1 MITSTS
7 GYLFDAMTMSSDV
20 APINRV
26 IGNKT
31 LIDYLSFTWAPTELI
46 QMKELA
52 KQGALLKAIPR
63 FDTNVKALQA
73 AISEPPVEGLRY
85 LWKRPVGFAPL
96 ARFDKVTERLCGKA
110 ERLGVSPAPTV
121 EYDKTTERL
130 SLQGV
135 PKSPAPVVTLSM
147 TEMMERALHSGYK
160 ARADIRK
167 ELKAVCT
174 ALLKFSEFE
183 VVEGAKYWEAYNDLI
198 DCYGVQFLDALC
210 CNELELWLEELNT
223 RIGVPIPEPRFTMRP
238 RRSGLHGYANSADLL
253 CDGIPCGLIGWGAA
267 NHGCMVSFSGV
278 GCAALDFQ
286 ALHDV
291 ISHIPGVRITRVD
304 LALDDYSGEHITY
317 QGAIAGAEAGEFHP
331 QRGRAPSWM
340 KIESGEFVI
349 TEVAKGIAKRF
360 GMVPTKG
367 CSFYVGSRINGK
379 CARVYEKGKQMQS
392 AEYPNWVRAEGE
404 LHNKDRIIP
413 LDVLVNPDPYFA
425 GMYPQ
430 FDKWLTAIQEAEI
443 KPVRLTTFKNKFK
456 TSRDNAVFNMSR
468 MAGRLVN
475 WLANIEGLSPEKIV
489 NQLTAHLEESD
500 IPARLRM
507 PLPPDLDELPVFS
520 T

>member
-1 MITSTS
+1 
-7 GYLFDAMTMSSDV
+7 MTGHSSV
-20 APINRV
+20 MPINRV
-26 IGNKT
+26 IGAKT
-31 LIDYLSFTWAPTELI
+31 LIDYLSFTWAPDELRR
-46 QMKELA
+46 MTDLA

-63 FDTNVKALQA
+63 FDTTNKAIQA
-73 AISEPPVEGLRY
+73 AFAAPAVEGLRY

-96 ARFDKVTERLCGKA
+96 ARFDKVTERLCEKA
-110 ERLGVSPAPTV
+110 SPKPLAVKAP
-121 EYDKTTERL
+121 
-130 SLQGV
+130 
-135 PKSPAPVVTLSM
+135 SPVLTPSM
-147 TEMMERALHSGYK
+147 TEMMEQALHSGYK
-160 ARADIRK
+160 SRADMRQ
-167 ELKAVCT
+167 ELKAVCS
-174 ALLKFSEFE
+174 ALLEFSEFE
-183 VVEGAKYWEAYNDLI
+183 VVQGAKYWEAYNDLI

-210 CNELELWLEELNT
+210 CNEIELWLEELNT

-253 CDGIPCGLIGWGAA
+253 CDGLPCGLIGWGAA

-291 ISHIPGVRITRVD
+291 ISHVPGVRITRVD
-304 LALDDYSGEHITY
+304 LALDDYGGEHITY

-349 TEVAKGIAKRF
+349 TELAKGIAKRF

-430 FDKWLTAIQEAEI
+430 FATWLAAVQQSEI
-443 KPVRLTTFKNKFK
+443 TPVRLITFKNKFK

-475 WLANIEGLSPEKIV
+475 WLANIEGLSPDKIV
-489 NQLTAHLEESD
+489 NQLTAHLEETD

-507 PLPPDLDELPVFS
+507 PLPPDLDELPLFS

>member
-1 MITSTS
+1 
-7 GYLFDAMTMSSDV
+7 MTGHSSV
-20 APINRV
+20 MPINRV
-26 IGNKT
+26 IGAKT
-31 LIDYLSFTWAPTELI
+31 LIDYLSFTWAPDELRR
-46 QMKELA
+46 MTDLA

-63 FDTNVKALQA
+63 FDTANKAIQA
-73 AISEPPVEGLRY
+73 AFAAPAVEGLRY

-96 ARFDKVTERLCGKA
+96 ARFDKVTERLCEKA
-110 ERLGVSPAPTV
+110 SPKPLAVKAP
-121 EYDKTTERL
+121 
-130 SLQGV
+130 
-135 PKSPAPVVTLSM
+135 SPVLTPSM
-147 TEMMERALHSGYK
+147 TEMMEQALHSGYK
-160 ARADIRK
+160 SRADMRQ
-167 ELKAVCT
+167 ELKAVCS
-174 ALLKFSEFE
+174 ALLEFSEFE
-183 VVEGAKYWEAYNDLI
+183 VVQGARYWEAYNDLI

-210 CNELELWLEELNT
+210 CNEIELWLEELNT

-253 CDGIPCGLIGWGAA
+253 CDGLPCGLIGWGAA

-291 ISHIPGVRITRVD
+291 ISHVPGVRITRVD
-304 LALDDYSGEHITY
+304 LALDDYGGEHITY
-317 QGAIAGAEAGEFHP
+317 QGAIAGAEAGAFHP

-349 TEVAKGIAKRF
+349 TELAKGIAKRF

-379 CARVYEKGKQMQS
+379 CARIYEKGKQMQS

-430 FDKWLTAIQEAEI
+430 FATWLAAVQQSEI
-443 KPVRLTTFKNKFK
+443 TPVRLTTFKNKFK

-475 WLANIEGLSPEKIV
+475 WLANIEGLSPDKIV
-489 NQLTAHLEESD
+489 NQLTAHLEETD

-507 PLPPDLDELPVFS
+507 PLPPDLDELPLFS

>member
-1 MITSTS
+1 MT
-7 GYLFDAMTMSSDV
+7 GHNPVNAMM
-20 APINRV
+20 PINSV
-26 IGNKT
+26 IGTKT
-31 LIDYLSFTWAPTELI
+31 LIDYLSFTWAPVELI

-63 FDTNVKALQA
+63 FDTKVKALQA

-96 ARFDKVTERLCGKA
+96 AHFDKVTDRLFDKA

-121 EYDKTTERL
+121 GYDKTTERL

-147 TEMMERALHSGYK
+147 TEMMERALHSNYK

-167 ELKAVCT
+167 ELKAVC
-174 ALLKFSEFE
+174 ASLLKFSQFE

-210 CNELELWLEELNT
+210 CGEIELWLEELNT
-223 RIGVPIPEPRFTMRP
+223 KIGVPIPEPRFTMRP
-238 RRSGLHGYANSADLL
+238 RRSGLHGYTHSADLL
-253 CDGIPCGLIGWGAA
+253 CDGLPCGLIGWGAA

-278 GCAALDFQ
+278 GCAALDMQ
-286 ALHDV
+286 ALHSV
-291 ISHIPGVRITRVD
+291 ISNMPSVRITRVD
-304 LALDDYSGEHITY
+304 LALDDYTGEVISY
-317 QGAIAGAEAGEFHP
+317 QGAIEAAESGGFHP
-331 QRGRAPSWM
+331 ERGRAPAWM

-349 TEVAKGIAKRF
+349 TEIAKGIAKRF

-379 CARVYEKGKQMQS
+379 CARIYEKGKQMQS
-392 AEYPNWVRAEGE
+392 AENPNWVRAEGE

-413 LDVLVNPDPYFA
+413 LDVLINPDPYFA

-430 FDKWLTAIQEAEI
+430 FAKWLDEVKQSESV
-443 KPVRLTTFKNKFK
+443 PVRVTTFKNKFK
-456 TSRDNAVFNMSR
+456 TSRDNAVFHMSR

-475 WLANIEGLSPEKIV
+475 WLASVEGLSPATIV
-489 NQLTAHLEESD
+489 HQLTAHLKEDD

-507 PLPPDLDELPVFS
+507 PLPPEFISGGHCLVS

>member
-1 MITSTS
+1 
-7 GYLFDAMTMSSDV
+7 MTGHSSV
-20 APINRV
+20 MPINRV
-26 IGNKT
+26 IGANT
-31 LIDYLSFTWAPTELI
+31 LIDYLSFTWAPDELRR
-46 QMKELA
+46 MTDLA

-63 FDTNVKALQA
+63 FDTANKALQA
-73 AISEPPVEGLRY
+73 AFAAPAVEGLRY

-96 ARFDKVTERLCGKA
+96 TRFDKVTERLCEKA
-110 ERLGVSPAPTV
+110 APKPLAVKAPSPVLTP
-121 EYDKTTERL
+121 
-130 SLQGV
+130 
-135 PKSPAPVVTLSM
+135 SM
-147 TEMMERALHSGYK
+147 TEMMEQALHSGYK
-160 ARADIRK
+160 SRADMRQ
-167 ELKAVCT
+167 ELKAVCS
-174 ALLKFSEFE
+174 ALLQFSEFE
-183 VVEGAKYWEAYNDLI
+183 VVQGAKYWEAYNDLI

-210 CNELELWLEELNT
+210 CNEIELWLEELNQ

-253 CDGIPCGLIGWGAA
+253 CDGLPCGLIGWGAA

-286 ALHDV
+286 ALHAV

-349 TEVAKGIAKRF
+349 SEVSKGIAKRF

-430 FDKWLTAIQEAEI
+430 FEKWLTAMQQAEI

-489 NQLTAHLEESD
+489 NQLTAHLEETD

-507 PLPPDLDELPVFS
+507 PLPPDLDELPLFS

>member
-1 MITSTS
+1 
-7 GYLFDAMTMSSDV
+7 MTGHSSV
-20 APINRV
+20 MPINRV
-26 IGNKT
+26 IGAKT
-31 LIDYLSFTWAPTELI
+31 LIDYLSFTWAPDELRR
-46 QMKELA
+46 MTDLA

-63 FDTNVKALQA
+63 FDTANKAIQA
-73 AISEPPVEGLRY
+73 AFAAPAVEGLRY

-96 ARFDKVTERLCGKA
+96 ARFDKVTERLCEKA
-110 ERLGVSPAPTV
+110 SPKPLAVKAP
-121 EYDKTTERL
+121 
-130 SLQGV
+130 
-135 PKSPAPVVTLSM
+135 SPVLTPSM
-147 TEMMERALHSGYK
+147 TEMMEQALHSGYK
-160 ARADIRK
+160 SRADMRQ
-167 ELKAVCT
+167 ELKAVCS
-174 ALLKFSEFE
+174 ALLEFSEFE
-183 VVEGAKYWEAYNDLI
+183 VVQGARYWEAYNDLI

-210 CNELELWLEELNT
+210 CNEIELWLEELNA

-253 CDGIPCGLIGWGAA
+253 CDGLPCGLIGWGAA

-291 ISHIPGVRITRVD
+291 ISHVPGVRITRVD
-304 LALDDYSGEHITY
+304 LALDDYGGEHITY
-317 QGAIAGAEAGEFHP
+317 QGAIAGAEAGAFHP

-349 TEVAKGIAKRF
+349 TELAKGIAKRF

-379 CARVYEKGKQMQS
+379 CARIYEKGKQMQS

-430 FDKWLTAIQEAEI
+430 FATWLAAVQQSEI
-443 KPVRLTTFKNKFK
+443 TPVRLTTFKNKFK

-475 WLANIEGLSPEKIV
+475 WLANIEGLSPDKIV
-489 NQLTAHLEESD
+489 NQLTAHLEETD

-507 PLPPDLDELPVFS
+507 PLPPDLDELPLFS

>member
-1 MITSTS
+1 
-7 GYLFDAMTMSSDV
+7 MTGHNSVM
-20 APINRV
+20 PINGV

-31 LIDYLSFTWAPTELI
+31 LIDYLSFTWAPTELR
-46 QMKELA
+46 QMTELA

-63 FDTNVKALQA
+63 FDTTNKAIQA
-73 AISEPPVEGLRY
+73 AFAAPAAEGLRY

-96 ARFDKVTERLCGKA
+96 ARFDKVTERLCEKA
-110 ERLGVSPAPTV
+110 AHKPIIKAPSPVLTP
-121 EYDKTTERL
+121 
-130 SLQGV
+130 
-135 PKSPAPVVTLSM
+135 SM
-147 TEMMERALHSGYK
+147 TEMMELALHSGYQS
-160 ARADIRK
+160 RADMRQ

-253 CDGIPCGLIGWGAA
+253 CDGLPCGLIGWGAA

-291 ISHIPGVRITRVD
+291 ISHIPGVR
-304 LALDDYSGEHITY
+304 ITY

-430 FDKWLTAIQEAEI
+430 FDKWLAAIQEAEI

>member
-1 MITSTS
+1 
-7 GYLFDAMTMSSDV
+7 MTGHSSV
-20 APINRV
+20 MPINRV
-26 IGNKT
+26 IGANT
-31 LIDYLSFTWAPTELI
+31 LIDYLSFTWAPDELRR
-46 QMKELA
+46 MTDLA

-63 FDTNVKALQA
+63 FDTANKALQA
-73 AISEPPVEGLRY
+73 AFAAPAVEGLRY

-96 ARFDKVTERLCGKA
+96 ARFDKVTERLCEKA
-110 ERLGVSPAPTV
+110 TPKPLAVKAPSPVLTP
-121 EYDKTTERL
+121 
-130 SLQGV
+130 
-135 PKSPAPVVTLSM
+135 SM
-147 TEMMERALHSGYK
+147 TEMMEQALHSGYK
-160 ARADIRK
+160 SRADMRQ
-167 ELKAVCT
+167 ELKAVCS
-174 ALLKFSEFE
+174 ALLQFSEFE
-183 VVEGAKYWEAYNDLI
+183 VVQGAKYWEAYNDLI

-210 CNELELWLEELNT
+210 CNEIELWLEELNQ

-253 CDGIPCGLIGWGAA
+253 CDGLPCGLIGWGAA

-286 ALHDV
+286 ALHAV
-291 ISHIPGVRITRVD
+291 ISHVPGVRITRVD

-349 TEVAKGIAKRF
+349 TEVSKGIAKRF

-413 LDVLVNPDPYFA
+413 LDVLINPDPYFA

-430 FDKWLTAIQEAEI
+430 FEKWLTAMQQAEI

-507 PLPPDLDELPVFS
+507 PLPPDLDELPLFS

>member
-1 MITSTS
+1 
-7 GYLFDAMTMSSDV
+7 MTGHSSV
-20 APINRV
+20 MPINRV
-26 IGNKT
+26 IGAKT
-31 LIDYLSFTWAPTELI
+31 LIDYLSFTWAPDELRR
-46 QMKELA
+46 MTDLA

-63 FDTNVKALQA
+63 FDTANKAIQA
-73 AISEPPVEGLRY
+73 AFAAPAVEGLRY

-96 ARFDKVTERLCGKA
+96 ARFDKVTERLCEKA
-110 ERLGVSPAPTV
+110 SPKPLAVKAP
-121 EYDKTTERL
+121 
-130 SLQGV
+130 
-135 PKSPAPVVTLSM
+135 SPVLTPSM
-147 TEMMERALHSGYK
+147 TEMMEQALHSGYK
-160 ARADIRK
+160 SRADMRQ
-167 ELKAVCT
+167 ELKAVCS
-174 ALLKFSEFE
+174 ALLEFSEFE
-183 VVEGAKYWEAYNDLI
+183 VVQGAKYWEAYNDLI

-210 CNELELWLEELNT
+210 CNEIELWLEELNA

-253 CDGIPCGLIGWGAA
+253 CDGLPCGLIGWGAA

-291 ISHIPGVRITRVD
+291 ISHVPGVRITRVD
-304 LALDDYSGEHITY
+304 LALDDYGGEHITY
-317 QGAIAGAEAGEFHP
+317 QGAIAGAEAGAFHP

-349 TEVAKGIAKRF
+349 TELAKGIAKRF

-379 CARVYEKGKQMQS
+379 CARIYEKGKQMQS

-430 FDKWLTAIQEAEI
+430 FATWLAAVQQSEI
-443 KPVRLTTFKNKFK
+443 TPVRLTTFKNKFK

-475 WLANIEGLSPEKIV
+475 WLANIEGLSPDKIV
-489 NQLTAHLEESD
+489 NQLTAHLEETD

-507 PLPPDLDELPVFS
+507 PLPPDLDELPLFS

>member
-7 GYLFDAMTMSSDV
+7 GVLRDAMTMRSDV
-20 APINRV
+20 MPINGV
-26 IGNKT
+26 IGANT
-31 LIDYLSFTWAPTELI
+31 LIDYLSFTWAPDELRR
-46 QMKELA
+46 MTDLA

-63 FDTNVKALQA
+63 FDTNNKALQA
-73 AISEPPVEGLRY
+73 AFAAPAVEGLRY

-96 ARFDKVTERLCGKA
+96 ARFDKVTERLCEKA
-110 ERLGVSPAPTV
+110 APKPLAVKAPSPVLTP
-121 EYDKTTERL
+121 
-130 SLQGV
+130 
-135 PKSPAPVVTLSM
+135 SM
-147 TEMMERALHSGYK
+147 TEMMEQALHSGYK
-160 ARADIRK
+160 SRADMRQ
-167 ELKAVCT
+167 ELKAVCS
-174 ALLKFSEFE
+174 ALLAFSEFE
-183 VVEGAKYWEAYNDLI
+183 VVQGAKYWEAYNDLI

-210 CNELELWLEELNT
+210 CNEIELWLEELNQ

-253 CDGIPCGLIGWGAA
+253 CDGLPCGLIGWGAA

-291 ISHIPGVRITRVD
+291 ISRVPGVRITRVD

-349 TEVAKGIAKRF
+349 SEVSKGIAKRF

-430 FDKWLTAIQEAEI
+430 FEKWLTAMQQAEI

-507 PLPPDLDELPVFS
+507 PLPPDLDELPLFQ

>member
-1 MITSTS
+1 
-7 GYLFDAMTMSSDV
+7 MTGHSAVM
-20 APINRV
+20 PINGV
-26 IGNKT
+26 IGAKT
-31 LIDYLSFTWAPTELI
+31 LIDYLSFTWAPDELRR
-46 QMKELA
+46 MTDLA

-63 FDTNVKALQA
+63 FDTANKAIQA
-73 AISEPPVEGLRY
+73 AFAAPAVEGLRY

-96 ARFDKVTERLCGKA
+96 ARFDKVTERLCEKA
-110 ERLGVSPAPTV
+110 SPKPLAVKAP
-121 EYDKTTERL
+121 
-130 SLQGV
+130 
-135 PKSPAPVVTLSM
+135 SPVLTPSM
-147 TEMMERALHSGYK
+147 TEMMEQALHSGYK
-160 ARADIRK
+160 SRADMRQ
-167 ELKAVCT
+167 ELKAVCS
-174 ALLKFSEFE
+174 ALLEFSEFE
-183 VVEGAKYWEAYNDLI
+183 VVQGARYWEAYNDLI

-210 CNELELWLEELNT
+210 CNEIDLWLEELNA

-253 CDGIPCGLIGWGAA
+253 CDGLPCGLIGWGAA

-291 ISHIPGVRITRVD
+291 ISHVPGVRITRVD
-304 LALDDYSGEHITY
+304 LALDDYGGEHITY
-317 QGAIAGAEAGEFHP
+317 QGAIAGAEAGAFHP

-349 TEVAKGIAKRF
+349 TELAKGIAKRF

-379 CARVYEKGKQMQS
+379 CARIYEKGKQMQS

-430 FDKWLTAIQEAEI
+430 FATWLAAVQQSEI
-443 KPVRLTTFKNKFK
+443 TPVRLTTFKNKFK

-475 WLANIEGLSPEKIV
+475 WLANIEGLSPDKIV
-489 NQLTAHLEESD
+489 NQLTAHLEETD

-507 PLPPDLDELPVFS
+507 PLPPDLDELPLFS

>member
-1 MITSTS
+1 
-7 GYLFDAMTMSSDV
+7 MTGHSAVM
-20 APINRV
+20 PINGV
-26 IGNKT
+26 IGAKT
-31 LIDYLSFTWAPTELI
+31 LIDYLSFTWAPDELRR
-46 QMKELA
+46 MTDLA

-63 FDTNVKALQA
+63 FDTANKAIQA
-73 AISEPPVEGLRY
+73 AFAAPAVEGLRY

-96 ARFDKVTERLCGKA
+96 ARFDKVTERLCEKA
-110 ERLGVSPAPTV
+110 SPKPLAVKAP
-121 EYDKTTERL
+121 
-130 SLQGV
+130 
-135 PKSPAPVVTLSM
+135 SPVLTPSM
-147 TEMMERALHSGYK
+147 TEMMEQALHSGYK
-160 ARADIRK
+160 SRADMRQ
-167 ELKAVCT
+167 ELKAVCS
-174 ALLKFSEFE
+174 ALLEFSEFE
-183 VVEGAKYWEAYNDLI
+183 VVQGAKYWEAYNDLI

-291 ISHIPGVRITRVD
+291 ISHVPGLRITRVD

-349 TEVAKGIAKRF
+349 TELAKGIAKRF

-404 LHNKDRIIP
+404 LHNKDRVIP

-425 GMYPQ
+425 GVYPQ
-430 FDKWLTAIQEAEI
+430 FDKWLAAIQEAEV

>member
-1 MITSTS
+1 
-7 GYLFDAMTMSSDV
+7 MTGHSSV
-20 APINRV
+20 MPINRV
-26 IGNKT
+26 IGAKT
-31 LIDYLSFTWAPTELI
+31 LIDYLSFTWAPDELRR
-46 QMKELA
+46 MTDLA

-63 FDTNVKALQA
+63 FDTANKAIQA
-73 AISEPPVEGLRY
+73 AFAAPAVEGLRY

-96 ARFDKVTERLCGKA
+96 ARFDKVTERLCEKA
-110 ERLGVSPAPTV
+110 SPKPLAVKAP
-121 EYDKTTERL
+121 
-130 SLQGV
+130 
-135 PKSPAPVVTLSM
+135 SPVLTPSM
-147 TEMMERALHSGYK
+147 TEMMEQALHSGYK
-160 ARADIRK
+160 SRADMRQ
-167 ELKAVCT
+167 ELKAVCS
-174 ALLKFSEFE
+174 ALLEFSEFE
-183 VVEGAKYWEAYNDLI
+183 VVQGAKYWEAYNDLI

-210 CNELELWLEELNT
+210 CNEIELWLEELNT

-253 CDGIPCGLIGWGAA
+253 CDGLPCGLIGWGAA

-291 ISHIPGVRITRVD
+291 ISHVPGVRITRVD
-304 LALDDYSGEHITY
+304 LALDDYGGEHITY

-349 TEVAKGIAKRF
+349 TELAKGIAKRF

-430 FDKWLTAIQEAEI
+430 FATWLAAVQQSEI
-443 KPVRLTTFKNKFK
+443 TPVRLTTFKNKFK

-475 WLANIEGLSPEKIV
+475 WLANIEGLSPDKIV
-489 NQLTAHLEESD
+489 NQLTAHLEETD

-507 PLPPDLDELPVFS
+507 PLPPDLDELPLFS

>member
-1 MITSTS
+1 
-7 GYLFDAMTMSSDV
+7 MTGHSSV
-20 APINRV
+20 MPINRV
-26 IGNKT
+26 IGAKT
-31 LIDYLSFTWAPTELI
+31 LIDYLSFTWAPDELRR
-46 QMKELA
+46 MTDLA

-63 FDTNVKALQA
+63 FDTANKAIQA
-73 AISEPPVEGLRY
+73 AFAAPAVEGLRY

-96 ARFDKVTERLCGKA
+96 ARFDKVTERLCEKA
-110 ERLGVSPAPTV
+110 SPKPLAVKAP
-121 EYDKTTERL
+121 
-130 SLQGV
+130 
-135 PKSPAPVVTLSM
+135 SPVLTPSM
-147 TEMMERALHSGYK
+147 TEMMEQALHSGYK
-160 ARADIRK
+160 SRADMRQ
-167 ELKAVCT
+167 ELKAVCS
-174 ALLKFSEFE
+174 ALLEFSEFE
-183 VVEGAKYWEAYNDLI
+183 VVQGAKYWEAYNDLI

-210 CNELELWLEELNT
+210 CNEIELWLEELNT

-253 CDGIPCGLIGWGAA
+253 CDGLPCGLIGWGAA

-278 GCAALDFQ
+278 GCAALDFL

-291 ISHIPGVRITRVD
+291 ISHVPGVRITRVD
-304 LALDDYSGEHITY
+304 LALDDYGGEHITY

-349 TEVAKGIAKRF
+349 TELAKGIAKRF

-430 FDKWLTAIQEAEI
+430 FATWLAAVQQSEI
-443 KPVRLTTFKNKFK
+443 TPVRLTTFKNKFK

-475 WLANIEGLSPEKIV
+475 WLANIEGLSPDKIV
-489 NQLTAHLEESD
+489 NQLTAHLEETD

-507 PLPPDLDELPVFS
+507 PLPPDLDELPLFS

>member
-7 GYLFDAMTMSSDV
+7 GVLRDAMTMRSDV
-20 APINRV
+20 MPINGV
-26 IGNKT
+26 IGANT
-31 LIDYLSFTWAPTELI
+31 LIDYLSFTWAPDELRR
-46 QMKELA
+46 MTDLA

-63 FDTNVKALQA
+63 FDTNNKALQA
-73 AISEPPVEGLRY
+73 AFAAPAVEGLRY

-96 ARFDKVTERLCGKA
+96 ARFDKVTERLCEKA
-110 ERLGVSPAPTV
+110 APKPLAVKAPSPVLTP
-121 EYDKTTERL
+121 
-130 SLQGV
+130 
-135 PKSPAPVVTLSM
+135 SM
-147 TEMMERALHSGYK
+147 TEMMEQALHSGYK
-160 ARADIRK
+160 SRADMRQ
-167 ELKAVCT
+167 ELKAVCS
-174 ALLKFSEFE
+174 ALLAFSEFE
-183 VVEGAKYWEAYNDLI
+183 VVQGAKYWEAYNDLI

-210 CNELELWLEELNT
+210 CNEIELWLEELNQ

-253 CDGIPCGLIGWGAA
+253 CDGLPCGLIGWGAA

-291 ISHIPGVRITRVD
+291 ISHVPGVRITRVD

-349 TEVAKGIAKRF
+349 SEVSKGIAKRF

-430 FDKWLTAIQEAEI
+430 FEKWLTAMQQAEI

-507 PLPPDLDELPVFS
+507 PLPPDLDELPLFQ

>member
-1 MITSTS
+1 
-7 GYLFDAMTMSSDV
+7 MTGHSAVM
-20 APINRV
+20 PINGV
-26 IGNKT
+26 IGANT
-31 LIDYLSFTWAPTELI
+31 LIDYLSFTWAPDELRR
-46 QMKELA
+46 MTDLA

-63 FDTNVKALQA
+63 FDTANKAIQA
-73 AISEPPVEGLRY
+73 AFAAPAVEGLRY

-96 ARFDKVTERLCGKA
+96 ARFDKVTERLCEKA
-110 ERLGVSPAPTV
+110 SPKPLAVKAP
-121 EYDKTTERL
+121 
-130 SLQGV
+130 
-135 PKSPAPVVTLSM
+135 SPVLTPSM
-147 TEMMERALHSGYK
+147 TEMMEQALHSGYK
-160 ARADIRK
+160 SRADMRQ
-167 ELKAVCT
+167 ELKAVCS
-174 ALLKFSEFE
+174 ALLQFSEFE
-183 VVEGAKYWEAYNDLI
+183 VVQGAKYWEAYNDLI

-210 CNELELWLEELNT
+210 CNEIELWLEELNT

-253 CDGIPCGLIGWGAA
+253 CDGLPCGLIGWGAA

-291 ISHIPGVRITRVD
+291 ISHVPGLRITRVD

-349 TEVAKGIAKRF
+349 TEVAKGISKRF

-404 LHNKDRIIP
+404 LHNKDRVIP

-430 FDKWLTAIQEAEI
+430 FDKWLAAIQEAEI

-475 WLANIEGLSPEKIV
+475 WLANIEGLSPDKIV

>member
-1 MITSTS
+1 
-7 GYLFDAMTMSSDV
+7 MTGHSSV
-20 APINRV
+20 MPINRV
-26 IGNKT
+26 IGAKT
-31 LIDYLSFTWAPTELI
+31 LIDYLSFTWAPDELRR
-46 QMKELA
+46 MTDLA

-63 FDTNVKALQA
+63 FDTANKAIQA
-73 AISEPPVEGLRY
+73 AFAAPAVEGLRY

-96 ARFDKVTERLCGKA
+96 ARFDKVTERLCEKA
-110 ERLGVSPAPTV
+110 SPKPLAVKAP
-121 EYDKTTERL
+121 
-130 SLQGV
+130 
-135 PKSPAPVVTLSM
+135 SPVLTPSM
-147 TEMMERALHSGYK
+147 TEMMEQALHSGYK
-160 ARADIRK
+160 SRADMRQ
-167 ELKAVCT
+167 ELKAVCS
-174 ALLKFSEFE
+174 ALLEFSEFE
-183 VVEGAKYWEAYNDLI
+183 VVQGAKYWEAYNDLI

-210 CNELELWLEELNT
+210 CNEIELWLEELNT

-253 CDGIPCGLIGWGAA
+253 CDGLPCGLIGWGAA

-291 ISHIPGVRITRVD
+291 ISHVPGVRITRVD
-304 LALDDYSGEHITY
+304 LALDDYAGEHITY

-349 TEVAKGIAKRF
+349 TELAKGIAKRF

-379 CARVYEKGKQMQS
+379 CARIYEKGKQMQS

-430 FDKWLTAIQEAEI
+430 FATWLAAVQQSEI
-443 KPVRLTTFKNKFK
+443 TPVRLTTFKNKFK

-475 WLANIEGLSPEKIV
+475 WLANIEGLSPDKIV
-489 NQLTAHLEESD
+489 NQLTAHLEETD

-507 PLPPDLDELPVFS
+507 PLPPDLDELPLFS

>member
-7 GYLFDAMTMSSDV
+7 GVLRDAMTMPSDV
-20 APINRV
+20 MPINRV
-26 IGNKT
+26 IGANT
-31 LIDYLSFTWAPTELI
+31 LIDYLSFTWAPDELRR
-46 QMKELA
+46 MTDLA

-63 FDTNVKALQA
+63 FDTANKALQA
-73 AISEPPVEGLRY
+73 AFAAPAVEGLRY

-96 ARFDKVTERLCGKA
+96 ARFDKVTERLCEKA
-110 ERLGVSPAPTV
+110 APKPLAVKAPSPVLTP
-121 EYDKTTERL
+121 
-130 SLQGV
+130 
-135 PKSPAPVVTLSM
+135 SM
-147 TEMMERALHSGYK
+147 TEMMEQALHSGYK
-160 ARADIRK
+160 SRADMRQ
-167 ELKAVCT
+167 ELKAVCS
-174 ALLKFSEFE
+174 ALLQFSEFE
-183 VVEGAKYWEAYNDLI
+183 VVQGAKYWEAYNDLI

-210 CNELELWLEELNT
+210 CNEIELWLEELNQ

-253 CDGIPCGLIGWGAA
+253 CDGLPCGLIGWGAA

-286 ALHDV
+286 ALHAV

-349 TEVAKGIAKRF
+349 SEVSKGIAKRF

-413 LDVLVNPDPYFA
+413 LDVLINPDPYFA

-430 FDKWLTAIQEAEI
+430 FEKWLTAMQQAEI

-507 PLPPDLDELPVFS
+507 PLPPDLDELPLFS

>member
-1 MITSTS
+1 
-7 GYLFDAMTMSSDV
+7 MTGHSSV
-20 APINRV
+20 MPINGV
-26 IGNKT
+26 IGAN
-31 LIDYLSFTWAPTELI
+31 YLSFTWAPDELRR
-46 QMKELA
+46 MTDLA

-63 FDTNVKALQA
+63 FDTANKAIQA
-73 AISEPPVEGLRY
+73 AFAAPAVEGLRY

-96 ARFDKVTERLCGKA
+96 ARFDKVTERLCEKA
-110 ERLGVSPAPTV
+110 SPKPLAVKAP
-121 EYDKTTERL
+121 
-130 SLQGV
+130 
-135 PKSPAPVVTLSM
+135 SPVLTPSM
-147 TEMMERALHSGYK
+147 TEMMEQALHSGYK
-160 ARADIRK
+160 SRADMRQ
-167 ELKAVCT
+167 ELKAVCS
-174 ALLKFSEFE
+174 ALLEFSEFE
-183 VVEGAKYWEAYNDLI
+183 VVQGAKYWEAYNDLI

-210 CNELELWLEELNT
+210 CNEIELWLEELNA

-253 CDGIPCGLIGWGAA
+253 CDGLPCGLIGWGAA

-291 ISHIPGVRITRVD
+291 ISHVPGVRITRVD
-304 LALDDYSGEHITY
+304 LALDDYGGEHITY
-317 QGAIAGAEAGEFHP
+317 QGAIAGAEAGAFHP

-349 TEVAKGIAKRF
+349 TELAKGIAKRF

-379 CARVYEKGKQMQS
+379 CARIYEKGKQMQS

-430 FDKWLTAIQEAEI
+430 FATWLAAVQQSEI
-443 KPVRLTTFKNKFK
+443 TPVRLTTFKNKFK

-475 WLANIEGLSPEKIV
+475 WLANIEGLSPDKIV
-489 NQLTAHLEESD
+489 NQLTAHLEETD

-507 PLPPDLDELPVFS
+507 PLPPDLDELPLFS

>member
-1 MITSTS
+1 
-7 GYLFDAMTMSSDV
+7 MTGHNSVM
-20 APINRV
+20 PINGV

-46 QMKELA
+46 HMKELA

-96 ARFDKVTERLCGKA
+96 AHFDKVTDRLCDKA

-121 EYDKTTERL
+121 GYDKTTERL

-135 PKSPAPVVTLSM
+135 PKSPAPVVTVSM
-147 TEMMERALHSGYK
+147 TEMMERALHSNYK
-160 ARADIRK
+160 ERADIRK
-167 ELKAVCT
+167 ELKAVC
-174 ALLKFSEFE
+174 ASLLKFSEFE

-210 CNELELWLEELNT
+210 CSELELWLEELNT
-223 RIGVPIPEPRFTMRP
+223 KIGVPIPEPRFTMRP
-238 RRSGLHGYANSADLL
+238 RRSGLHGYTHSADLL
-253 CDGIPCGLIGWGAA
+253 CDGLPCGLICWGAA

-278 GCAALDFQ
+278 GCAALDMH
-286 ALHDV
+286 ALYSV
-291 ISHIPGVRITRVD
+291 ISNIPSVRITRVD
-304 LALDDYSGEHITY
+304 LALDDYTGEVISY
-317 QGAIAGAEAGEFHP
+317 QGAIEAAESGGFHP
-331 QRGRAPSWM
+331 ERGRAPAWM

-367 CSFYVGSRINGK
+367 CSFYVGSRVNGK
-379 CARVYEKGKQMQS
+379 CARIYEKGKQMQS
-392 AEYPNWVRAEGE
+392 EDNPDWVRAEGE
-404 LHNKDRIIP
+404 LHNKDRVIP

-430 FDKWLTAIQEAEI
+430 FAKWLDAIKQSESV
-443 KPVRLTTFKNKFK
+443 PVRVTTFKNKFK
-456 TSRDNAVFNMSR
+456 TSRDNAVFHMSR

-475 WLANIEGLSPEKIV
+475 WLSSVEGLSPATIV
-489 NQLTAHLEESD
+489 HQLTAHLGEDD

-507 PLPPDLDELPVFS
+507 PLPPEFISGEHCLV
-520 T
+520 

>member
-1 MITSTS
+1 
-7 GYLFDAMTMSSDV
+7 MTGHSSEM
-20 APINRV
+20 PINRV
-26 IGNKT
+26 IGAKT
-31 LIDYLSFTWAPTELI
+31 LIDYLSFTWAPDELRR
-46 QMKELA
+46 MTDLA

-63 FDTNVKALQA
+63 FDTANKAIQA
-73 AISEPPVEGLRY
+73 AFAAPAVEGLRY

-96 ARFDKVTERLCGKA
+96 ARFDKVTERLCEKA
-110 ERLGVSPAPTV
+110 SPKPLAVKAP
-121 EYDKTTERL
+121 
-130 SLQGV
+130 
-135 PKSPAPVVTLSM
+135 SPVLTPSM
-147 TEMMERALHSGYK
+147 TEMMEQALHSGYK
-160 ARADIRK
+160 SRADMRQ
-167 ELKAVCT
+167 ELKAVCS
-174 ALLKFSEFE
+174 ALLEFSEFE
-183 VVEGAKYWEAYNDLI
+183 VVQGARYWEAYNDLI

-210 CNELELWLEELNT
+210 CNEIELWLEELNA

-291 ISHIPGVRITRVD
+291 ISHVPGLRITRVD

-349 TEVAKGIAKRF
+349 TELAKGIAKRF

-404 LHNKDRIIP
+404 LHNKDRVIP

-430 FDKWLTAIQEAEI
+430 FDKWLAAIQEAEV

>member
-1 MITSTS
+1 
-7 GYLFDAMTMSSDV
+7 MTGHSSV
-20 APINRV
+20 MPINRV
-26 IGNKT
+26 IGAKT
-31 LIDYLSFTWAPTELI
+31 LIDYLSFTWAPDELRR
-46 QMKELA
+46 MTDLA

-63 FDTNVKALQA
+63 FDTANKAIQA
-73 AISEPPVEGLRY
+73 AFAAPAVEGLRY

-96 ARFDKVTERLCGKA
+96 ARFDKVTERLCEKA
-110 ERLGVSPAPTV
+110 SPKPLAVKAP
-121 EYDKTTERL
+121 
-130 SLQGV
+130 
-135 PKSPAPVVTLSM
+135 SPVLTPSM
-147 TEMMERALHSGYK
+147 TEMMEQALHSGYK
-160 ARADIRK
+160 SRADMRQ
-167 ELKAVCT
+167 ELKAVCS
-174 ALLKFSEFE
+174 ALLEFSEFE
-183 VVEGAKYWEAYNDLI
+183 VVQGAKYWEAYNDLI

-210 CNELELWLEELNT
+210 CNEIELWLEELNT

-253 CDGIPCGLIGWGAA
+253 CDGLPCGLIGWGAA

-291 ISHIPGVRITRVD
+291 ISHVPGVRITRVD
-304 LALDDYSGEHITY
+304 LALDDYGGEHITY
-317 QGAIAGAEAGEFHP
+317 QGAIAGAEAGAFHP

-349 TEVAKGIAKRF
+349 TELAKGIAKRF

-379 CARVYEKGKQMQS
+379 CARIYEKGKQMQS

-430 FDKWLTAIQEAEI
+430 FDKWLAAIQEAEI

-475 WLANIEGLSPEKIV
+475 WLANIEGLSPDKIV
-489 NQLTAHLEESD
+489 NQLTAHLEETD

>member
-1 MITSTS
+1 
-7 GYLFDAMTMSSDV
+7 MTGHSSV
-20 APINRV
+20 MPINRV
-26 IGNKT
+26 IGAKT
-31 LIDYLSFTWAPTELI
+31 LIDYLSFTWAPDELRR
-46 QMKELA
+46 MTDLA

-63 FDTNVKALQA
+63 FDTANKAIQA
-73 AISEPPVEGLRY
+73 AFAAPAVEGLRY

-96 ARFDKVTERLCGKA
+96 ARFDKVTERLCEKA
-110 ERLGVSPAPTV
+110 SPKPLAVKAP
-121 EYDKTTERL
+121 
-130 SLQGV
+130 
-135 PKSPAPVVTLSM
+135 SPVLTPSM
-147 TEMMERALHSGYK
+147 TDMMEQALHSGYK
-160 ARADIRK
+160 SRADMRQ
-167 ELKAVCT
+167 ELKAVCS
-174 ALLKFSEFE
+174 ALLEFSEFE
-183 VVEGAKYWEAYNDLI
+183 VVQGARYWEAYNDLI

-210 CNELELWLEELNT
+210 CNEIELWLEELNA

-253 CDGIPCGLIGWGAA
+253 CDGLPCGLIGWGAA

-291 ISHIPGVRITRVD
+291 ISHVPGVRITRVD
-304 LALDDYSGEHITY
+304 LALDDYGGEHITY
-317 QGAIAGAEAGEFHP
+317 QGAIAGAEAGAFHP

-349 TEVAKGIAKRF
+349 TELAKGIAKRF

-379 CARVYEKGKQMQS
+379 CARIYEKGKQMQS

-430 FDKWLTAIQEAEI
+430 FATWLAAVQQSEI
-443 KPVRLTTFKNKFK
+443 TPVRLTTFKNKFK

-475 WLANIEGLSPEKIV
+475 WLANIEGLSPDKIV
-489 NQLTAHLEESD
+489 NQLTAHLEETD

-507 PLPPDLDELPVFS
+507 PLPPDLDELPLFS

>member
-1 MITSTS
+1 
-7 GYLFDAMTMSSDV
+7 MTGHSSV
-20 APINRV
+20 MPINRV
-26 IGNKT
+26 IGANT
-31 LIDYLSFTWAPTELI
+31 LIDYLSFTWAPDELRR
-46 QMKELA
+46 MTDLA

-63 FDTNVKALQA
+63 FDTANKALQA
-73 AISEPPVEGLRY
+73 AFAAPAVEGLRY

-96 ARFDKVTERLCGKA
+96 ARFDKVTERLCEKA
-110 ERLGVSPAPTV
+110 APKPLAVKAPSPVLTP
-121 EYDKTTERL
+121 
-130 SLQGV
+130 
-135 PKSPAPVVTLSM
+135 SM
-147 TEMMERALHSGYK
+147 TEMMEQALHSGYK
-160 ARADIRK
+160 SRADMRQ
-167 ELKAVCT
+167 ELKAVCS
-174 ALLKFSEFE
+174 ALLQFSEFE
-183 VVEGAKYWEAYNDLI
+183 VVQGAKYWEAYNDLI

-210 CNELELWLEELNT
+210 CNEIELWLEELNQ

-253 CDGIPCGLIGWGAA
+253 CDGLPCGLIGWGAA

-286 ALHDV
+286 ALHAV

-349 TEVAKGIAKRF
+349 SEVSKGIAKRF

-430 FDKWLTAIQEAEI
+430 FEKWLTAMQQAEI

-507 PLPPDLDELPVFS
+507 PLPPDLDELPLFS

>member
-1 MITSTS
+1 
-7 GYLFDAMTMSSDV
+7 MTGHSSV
-20 APINRV
+20 MPINRV
-26 IGNKT
+26 IGAKT
-31 LIDYLSFTWAPTELI
+31 LIDYLSFTWAPDELRR
-46 QMKELA
+46 MTDLA

-63 FDTNVKALQA
+63 FDTANKAIQA
-73 AISEPPVEGLRY
+73 AFAAPAVEGLRY

-96 ARFDKVTERLCGKA
+96 ARFDKVTERLCEKA
-110 ERLGVSPAPTV
+110 SPKPLAVKAP
-121 EYDKTTERL
+121 
-130 SLQGV
+130 
-135 PKSPAPVVTLSM
+135 SPVLTPSM
-147 TEMMERALHSGYK
+147 TEMMEQALHSGYK
-160 ARADIRK
+160 SRADMRQ
-167 ELKAVCT
+167 ELKAVCS
-174 ALLKFSEFE
+174 ALLEFSEFE
-183 VVEGAKYWEAYNDLI
+183 VVQGAKYWEAYNDLI

-210 CNELELWLEELNT
+210 CNEIELWLEELNT

-253 CDGIPCGLIGWGAA
+253 CDGLPCGLIGWGAA

-291 ISHIPGVRITRVD
+291 ISHVPGVRITRVD
-304 LALDDYSGEHITY
+304 LALDDYDGEHITY

-349 TEVAKGIAKRF
+349 TELAKGIAKRF

-430 FDKWLTAIQEAEI
+430 FATWLAAVQQSEI

-475 WLANIEGLSPEKIV
+475 WLANIEGLSPDKIV
-489 NQLTAHLEESD
+489 NQLTAHLEETD

-507 PLPPDLDELPVFS
+507 PLPPDLDELPLFS

>member
-1 MITSTS
+1 
-7 GYLFDAMTMSSDV
+7 MTGHSAVM
-20 APINRV
+20 PINGV
-26 IGNKT
+26 IGANT
-31 LIDYLSFTWAPTELI
+31 LIDYLSFTWAPDELRR
-46 QMKELA
+46 MTDLA

-63 FDTNVKALQA
+63 FDTANKAIQA
-73 AISEPPVEGLRY
+73 AFAAPAVEGLRY

-96 ARFDKVTERLCGKA
+96 ARFDKVTERLCEKA
-110 ERLGVSPAPTV
+110 SPKPLAVKAP
-121 EYDKTTERL
+121 
-130 SLQGV
+130 
-135 PKSPAPVVTLSM
+135 SPVLTPSM
-147 TEMMERALHSGYK
+147 TEMMEQALHSGYK
-160 ARADIRK
+160 SRADMRQ
-167 ELKAVCT
+167 ELKAVCS
-174 ALLKFSEFE
+174 ALLQFSEFE
-183 VVEGAKYWEAYNDLI
+183 VVQGAKYWEAYNDLI

-210 CNELELWLEELNT
+210 CNEIELWLEELNT

-253 CDGIPCGLIGWGAA
+253 CDGLPCGLIGWGAA

-291 ISHIPGVRITRVD
+291 ISHVPGLRITRVD

-349 TEVAKGIAKRF
+349 TELAKGIAKRF

-404 LHNKDRIIP
+404 LHNKDRVIP

-430 FDKWLTAIQEAEI
+430 FDKWLAAIQEAEI

-475 WLANIEGLSPEKIV
+475 WLANIEGLSPDKIV

>member
-1 MITSTS
+1 
-7 GYLFDAMTMSSDV
+7 MTGHSSV
-20 APINRV
+20 MPINRV
-26 IGNKT
+26 IGAKT
-31 LIDYLSFTWAPTELI
+31 LIDYLSFTWAPDELRR
-46 QMKELA
+46 MTDLA

-63 FDTNVKALQA
+63 FDTANKAIQA
-73 AISEPPVEGLRY
+73 AFAAPAVEGLRY

-96 ARFDKVTERLCGKA
+96 ARFDKVTERLCEKA
-110 ERLGVSPAPTV
+110 SPKPLAVKAP
-121 EYDKTTERL
+121 
-130 SLQGV
+130 
-135 PKSPAPVVTLSM
+135 SPVLTPSM
-147 TEMMERALHSGYK
+147 TDMMEQALHSGYK
-160 ARADIRK
+160 SRADMRQ
-167 ELKAVCT
+167 ELKAVCS
-174 ALLKFSEFE
+174 ALLEFSEFE
-183 VVEGAKYWEAYNDLI
+183 VVQGARYWEAYNDLI

-210 CNELELWLEELNT
+210 CNEIELWLEELNA

-253 CDGIPCGLIGWGAA
+253 CDGLPCGLIGWGAA

-291 ISHIPGVRITRVD
+291 ISHVPGVRITRVD
-304 LALDDYSGEHITY
+304 LALDDYGGEHITY
-317 QGAIAGAEAGEFHP
+317 QGAIAGAEAGAFHP

-349 TEVAKGIAKRF
+349 TELAKGIAKRF

-379 CARVYEKGKQMQS
+379 CARIYEKGKQMQS

-430 FDKWLTAIQEAEI
+430 FATWLAAVQQSEI
-443 KPVRLTTFKNKFK
+443 TPVRLTTFKNKFK

-475 WLANIEGLSPEKIV
+475 WLANIEGLSPDKIV
-489 NQLTAHLEESD
+489 NQLTAHLEETD

-507 PLPPDLDELPVFS
+507 PLPPDLDELPQFS

>member
-7 GYLFDAMTMSSDV
+7 GYLRDAMTMSSDV
-20 APINRV
+20 MPINRV
-26 IGNKT
+26 IGAKT
-31 LIDYLSFTWAPTELI
+31 LIDYLSFTWAPDELRR
-46 QMKELA
+46 MTDLA

-63 FDTNVKALQA
+63 FDTANKAIQA
-73 AISEPPVEGLRY
+73 AFAAPAVEGLRY

-96 ARFDKVTERLCGKA
+96 ARFDKVTERLCEKA
-110 ERLGVSPAPTV
+110 SPKPLAMKAP
-121 EYDKTTERL
+121 
-130 SLQGV
+130 
-135 PKSPAPVVTLSM
+135 SPVLTPSM
-147 TEMMERALHSGYK
+147 TEMMEQALHSGYK
-160 ARADIRK
+160 SRADMRQ
-167 ELKAVCT
+167 ELKAVCS
-174 ALLKFSEFE
+174 ALLEFSEFE
-183 VVEGAKYWEAYNDLI
+183 VVQGAKYWEAYNDLI

-210 CNELELWLEELNT
+210 CNEIELWLEELNT

-253 CDGIPCGLIGWGAA
+253 CDGLPCGLIGWGAA

-291 ISHIPGVRITRVD
+291 ISHVPGVRITRVD
-304 LALDDYSGEHITY
+304 LALDDYDGEHITY

-349 TEVAKGIAKRF
+349 TELAKGIAKRF

-430 FDKWLTAIQEAEI
+430 FATWLAAVQQSEI
-443 KPVRLTTFKNKFK
+443 TPVRLTTFKNKFK

-475 WLANIEGLSPEKIV
+475 WLANIEGLSPDKIV
-489 NQLTAHLEESD
+489 NQLTAHLEETD
-500 IPARLRM
+500 IPVRLRM
-507 PLPPDLDELPVFS
+507 PLPPDLDELPLFS

>member
-1 MITSTS
+1 
-7 GYLFDAMTMSSDV
+7 MTGHSSV
-20 APINRV
+20 MPINRV
-26 IGNKT
+26 IGAKT
-31 LIDYLSFTWAPTELI
+31 LIDYLSFTWAPDELRR
-46 QMKELA
+46 MTDLA

-63 FDTNVKALQA
+63 FDTANKAIQA
-73 AISEPPVEGLRY
+73 AFAAPAVEGLRY

-96 ARFDKVTERLCGKA
+96 ARFDKVTERLCEKA
-110 ERLGVSPAPTV
+110 SPKPLAVKAP
-121 EYDKTTERL
+121 
-130 SLQGV
+130 
-135 PKSPAPVVTLSM
+135 SPVLTPSM
-147 TEMMERALHSGYK
+147 TDMMEQALHSGYK
-160 ARADIRK
+160 SRADMRQ
-167 ELKAVCT
+167 ELKAVCS
-174 ALLKFSEFE
+174 ALLEFSEFE
-183 VVEGAKYWEAYNDLI
+183 VVQGAKYWEAYNDLI

-210 CNELELWLEELNT
+210 CNEIELWLEELNA

-253 CDGIPCGLIGWGAA
+253 CDGLPCGLIGWGAA

-291 ISHIPGVRITRVD
+291 ISHVPGVRITRVD
-304 LALDDYSGEHITY
+304 LALDDYGGEHITY
-317 QGAIAGAEAGEFHP
+317 QGAIAGAEAGAFHP

-349 TEVAKGIAKRF
+349 TELAKGIAKRF

-379 CARVYEKGKQMQS
+379 CARIYEKGKQMQS

-430 FDKWLTAIQEAEI
+430 FATWLAAVQQSEI
-443 KPVRLTTFKNKFK
+443 TPVRLTTFKNKFK

>member
-1 MITSTS
+1 
-7 GYLFDAMTMSSDV
+7 MTGHSSV
-20 APINRV
+20 MPINRV
-26 IGNKT
+26 IGAKT
-31 LIDYLSFTWAPTELI
+31 LIDYLSFTWAPDELRR
-46 QMKELA
+46 MTDLA

-63 FDTNVKALQA
+63 FDTANKAIQA
-73 AISEPPVEGLRY
+73 AFAAPAVEGLRY

-96 ARFDKVTERLCGKA
+96 ARFDKVTERLCEKA
-110 ERLGVSPAPTV
+110 SPKPLAVKAP
-121 EYDKTTERL
+121 
-130 SLQGV
+130 
-135 PKSPAPVVTLSM
+135 SPVLTPSM
-147 TEMMERALHSGYK
+147 TEMMEQALHSGYK
-160 ARADIRK
+160 SRADMRQ
-167 ELKAVCT
+167 ELKAVCS
-174 ALLKFSEFE
+174 ALLEFSEFE
-183 VVEGAKYWEAYNDLI
+183 VVQGAKYWEAYNDLI

-210 CNELELWLEELNT
+210 CNEIELWLEELNT

-253 CDGIPCGLIGWGAA
+253 CDGLPCGLIGWGAA

-291 ISHIPGVRITRVD
+291 ISHVPGVRITRVD
-304 LALDDYSGEHITY
+304 LALDDYGGEHITY
-317 QGAIAGAEAGEFHP
+317 QGAIAGAEAGAFHP

-349 TEVAKGIAKRF
+349 TELAKGIAKRF

-379 CARVYEKGKQMQS
+379 CARIYEKGKQMQS

-430 FDKWLTAIQEAEI
+430 FATWLAAVQQSEI
-443 KPVRLTTFKNKFK
+443 TPVRLTTFKNKFK

-475 WLANIEGLSPEKIV
+475 WLANIEGLSPDKIV
-489 NQLTAHLEESD
+489 NQLTAHLEETD

-507 PLPPDLDELPVFS
+507 PLPPDLDELPLFS

>member
-1 MITSTS
+1 
-7 GYLFDAMTMSSDV
+7 MTGHSSEM
-20 APINRV
+20 PINRV
-26 IGNKT
+26 IGAKT
-31 LIDYLSFTWAPTELI
+31 LIDYLSFTWAPDELRR
-46 QMKELA
+46 MTDLA

-63 FDTNVKALQA
+63 FDTANKAIQA
-73 AISEPPVEGLRY
+73 AFAAPAVEGLRY

-96 ARFDKVTERLCGKA
+96 ARFDKVTERLCEKA
-110 ERLGVSPAPTV
+110 SPKPLAVKAP
-121 EYDKTTERL
+121 
-130 SLQGV
+130 
-135 PKSPAPVVTLSM
+135 SPVLTPSM
-147 TEMMERALHSGYK
+147 TEMMEQALHSGYK
-160 ARADIRK
+160 SRADMRQ
-167 ELKAVCT
+167 ELKAVCS
-174 ALLKFSEFE
+174 ALLEFSEFE
-183 VVEGAKYWEAYNDLI
+183 VVQGAKYWEAYNDLI

-210 CNELELWLEELNT
+210 CNEIDLWLEELNA
-223 RIGVPIPEPRFTMRP
+223 RIGVPIPEPRFSMRP

-253 CDGIPCGLIGWGAA
+253 CDGLPCGLIGWGAA

-291 ISHIPGVRITRVD
+291 ISHVPGVRITRVD
-304 LALDDYSGEHITY
+304 LALDDYGGEHITY
-317 QGAIAGAEAGEFHP
+317 QGAIAGAEAGAFHP

-349 TEVAKGIAKRF
+349 TELAKGIAKRF

-379 CARVYEKGKQMQS
+379 CARIYEKGKQMQS

-430 FDKWLTAIQEAEI
+430 FATWLAAVQQSEI
-443 KPVRLTTFKNKFK
+443 TPVRLTTFKNKFK

-475 WLANIEGLSPEKIV
+475 WLANIEGLSPDKIV
-489 NQLTAHLEESD
+489 NQLTAHLEETD

-507 PLPPDLDELPVFS
+507 PLPPDLDELPLFS

>member
-1 MITSTS
+1 MTSH
-7 GYLFDAMTMSSDV
+7 
-20 APINRV
+20 
-26 IGNKT
+26 KT
-31 LIDYLSFTWAPTELI
+31 LIDYLSFTWAPTELR
-46 QMKELA
+46 QMTELA

-63 FDTNVKALQA
+63 FETQNKAIQA
-73 AISEPPVEGLRY
+73 AFAAQPVEGLRY

-96 ARFDKVTERLCGKA
+96 TRFDKVTERLYDKA
-110 ERLGVSPAPTV
+110 ERLQQAAASPAPARTF
-121 EYDKTTERL
+121 DKATERL
-130 SLQGV
+130 SLKGL
-135 PKSPAPVVTLSM
+135 PKSPAPVLTPSM
-147 TEMMERALHSGYK
+147 TEMMERALHSGYRS
-160 ARADIRK
+160 RADMRQ
-167 ELKAVCT
+167 ELKAVC
-174 ALLKFSEFE
+174 ADLLKFSQFE

-198 DCYGVQFLDALC
+198 DSYGVQFLDALC
-210 CNELELWLEELNT
+210 CNEIELWLEELNT

-253 CDGIPCGLIGWGAA
+253 CDGMPCGLIGWGAA
-267 NHGCMVSFSGV
+267 NHGCMVS
-278 GCAALDFQ
+278 AALDFQ
-286 ALHDV
+286 ALHSV
-291 ISHIPGVRITRVD
+291 ISHVPGLRITRVD
-304 LALDDYSGEHITY
+304 LALDDYSGKHITY

-360 GMVPTKG
+360 GMVPSKG

-379 CARVYEKGKQMQS
+379 CARIYEKGKQMQS
-392 AEYPNWVRAEGE
+392 AEFPNWVRAEGE
-404 LHNKDRIIP
+404 LHNKDRVIP

-430 FDKWLTAIQEAEI
+430 FAKWLDAVCQEEI
-443 KPVRLTTFKNKFK
+443 TPVRVTTFKNKFK

-489 NQLTAHLEESD
+489 NQLTAHLEETD

-507 PLPPDLDELPVFS
+507 PVPPDLDELPLFL

>member
-1 MITSTS
+1 
-7 GYLFDAMTMSSDV
+7 MTGHSSV
-20 APINRV
+20 MPINRV
-26 IGNKT
+26 IGAKT
-31 LIDYLSFTWAPTELI
+31 LIDYLSFTWAPDELRR
-46 QMKELA
+46 MTDLA

-63 FDTNVKALQA
+63 FDTANKAIQA
-73 AISEPPVEGLRY
+73 AFAAPAVEGLRY

-96 ARFDKVTERLCGKA
+96 ARFDKVTERLCEKA
-110 ERLGVSPAPTV
+110 SPKPLAVKAP
-121 EYDKTTERL
+121 
-130 SLQGV
+130 
-135 PKSPAPVVTLSM
+135 SPVLTPSM
-147 TEMMERALHSGYK
+147 TEMMEQALHSGYK
-160 ARADIRK
+160 SRADMRQ
-167 ELKAVCT
+167 ELKAVCS
-174 ALLKFSEFE
+174 ALLEFSEFE
-183 VVEGAKYWEAYNDLI
+183 VVQGAKYWEAYNDLI

-210 CNELELWLEELNT
+210 CNEIELWLEELNT

-253 CDGIPCGLIGWGAA
+253 CDGLPCGLIGWGAA

-291 ISHIPGVRITRVD
+291 ISHVPGVRITRVD
-304 LALDDYSGEHITY
+304 LALDDYAGEHITY

-349 TEVAKGIAKRF
+349 TELAKGIAKRF

-430 FDKWLTAIQEAEI
+430 FATWLAAVQQSEI
-443 KPVRLTTFKNKFK
+443 TPVRLTTFKNKFK

-475 WLANIEGLSPEKIV
+475 WLANIEGLSPDKIV
-489 NQLTAHLEESD
+489 NQLTAHLEETD

-507 PLPPDLDELPVFS
+507 PLPHDLDELPLFS